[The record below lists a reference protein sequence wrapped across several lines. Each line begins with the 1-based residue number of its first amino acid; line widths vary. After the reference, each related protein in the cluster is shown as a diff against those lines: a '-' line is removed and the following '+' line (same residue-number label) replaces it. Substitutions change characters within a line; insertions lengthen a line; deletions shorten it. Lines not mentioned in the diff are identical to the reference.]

1 MKVLLKRYYKRQ
13 AQGLYTSSKK
23 YCKSGGKCGPHSMIV
38 VGVSTDG
45 VQVFDCNSDG
55 RNTIKTYL
63 YTWPKFNYDNRAMT
77 LYHAYN
83 YQGGSSSNKPKY
95 SNFWLSRKIHPIRSM
110 D

>member
-1 MKVLLKRYYKRQ
+1 
-13 AQGLYTSSKK
+13 
-23 YCKSGGKCGPHSMIV
+23 MIV

-95 SNFWLSRKIHPIRSM
+95 SNFWLSR
-110 D
+110 